1 MASTR
6 NKNTQ
11 NNYAM
16 EKRELIN
23 ASDYLTCKSYGIVE
37 TAYHPGDGLLAGKTC
52 RNVLSNNA
60 CDIESQLFG
69 IGANNLETPLPDVTP
84 QCNNL
89 KSLNVFEKPVVYVVE
104 PRIAKKDQRPMIY
117 N

>member
-11 NNYAM
+11 NDYAV
-16 EKRELIN
+16 EKRELLQ
-23 ASDYLTCKSYGIVE
+23 ASDYLTCKGYGIVQQP
-37 TAYHPGDGLLAGKTC
+37 YHPGNGLLPGKTC
-52 RNVLSNNA
+52 RNVLASNA
-60 CDIESQLFG
+60 CDIESHLFG
-69 IGANNLETPLPDVTP
+69 IGANNLENP
-84 QCNNL
+84 QPELRPQLNEI

-104 PRIAKKDQRPMIY
+104 PRTAKKDQRPMIF